1 MREHPIPQ
9 DITGYK
15 FHIIGS
21 MTLKQFIEIALGV
34 GLAGIIYT
42 TNLPG
47 AIKWPLIIFSAISGG
62 LVAFLPIEERPLDHW
77 IITFIRVM
85 YKPTQ
90 FFWKREAHIPEV
102 FNYKQNLSDAPDE
115 FEIDLGPVKK
125 ERIREYLT
133 SVPSVTDPYSF
144 DSTEVDRMNAILG
157 SFSSVQTTQSAPKPG
172 EVEKPKLG
180 VRVRNLRPVHKEE
193 VVYSSDAGT
202 GATTQNQANATQ
214 GTITPDQ
221 SLTEMYTQR
230 QQLAKQQQSTSE
242 VAEEVAIPETELI
255 AVVDQ
260 EEQAKQEAA
269 QQEQQAAPSD
279 QMVFMGNVAETGQA
293 QAATDEASYNANLP
307 FPEPP
312 TEPNKV
318 VGMVLSPQNDLI
330 VNAIIEIL
338 KPDGS
343 VARAVKTN
351 ALGQF
356 FITTPLASGDYTITV
371 DKDGYS
377 FEPQHIQLIGER
389 VQPIEIRSL
398 S

>member
-21 MTLKQFIEIALGV
+21 MTLKQFVEIALGV

-42 TNLPG
+42 TNLPA

-102 FNYKQNLSDAPDE
+102 FNYKQNLSGEPEE
-115 FEIDLGPVKK
+115 FEVDLGPVKK
-125 ERIREYLT
+125 ERIKEYLT
-133 SVPSVTDPYSF
+133 SVPSVQDPYSF
-144 DSTEVDRMNAILG
+144 DSSEVDRMNAILG
-157 SFSSVQTTQSAPKPG
+157 TFSSVQTTQSSARPA
-172 EVEKPKLG
+172 EIEKPQLG
-180 VRVRNLRPVHKEE
+180 VRVRNLRPVHTEE
-193 VVYSSDAGT
+193 VVYSATPQTT
-202 GATTQNQANATQ
+202 GQNQQTPQVQATV
-214 GTITPDQ
+214 TPDQ
-221 SLTEMYTQR
+221 SLTDMYTQR
-230 QQLAKQQQSTSE
+230 QQLAKQQKATSE

-260 EEQAKQEAA
+260 EEQAKKEEA
-269 QQEQQAAPSD
+269 EQTSTQTTND
-279 QMVFMGNVAETGQA
+279 QMVFMDNVTENT
-293 QAATDEASYNANLP
+293 QAAAAVDEAAYNANLP

-312 TEPNKV
+312 SEPNKL

-356 FITTPLASGDYTITV
+356 FVTTPLSNGDYTITV

-377 FEPQHIQLIGER
+377 FEPKHIQLTGEL